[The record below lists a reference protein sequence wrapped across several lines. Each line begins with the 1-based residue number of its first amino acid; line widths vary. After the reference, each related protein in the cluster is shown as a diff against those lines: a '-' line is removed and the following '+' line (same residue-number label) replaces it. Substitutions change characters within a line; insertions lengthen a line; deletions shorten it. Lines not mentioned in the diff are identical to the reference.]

1 MSDSPLRFCLT
12 CRAMA
17 VLVLAGGIALAFSG
31 LGGTLEQKSPGAA
44 SVTANIADAEPIL
57 FFAPDERRPA
67 GFAAPH
73 FSEPGFYGE
82 I

>member
-17 VLVLAGGIALAFSG
+17 VLVLAGGIALAFDGLSG
-31 LGGTLEQKSPGAA
+31 MLEQKNASAA
-44 SVTANIADAEPIL
+44 SITGSMTDAEPMLL
-57 FFAPDERRPA
+57 FTPDQRRQSDFGAPRFTET
-67 GFAAPH
+67 
-73 FSEPGFYGE
+73 GFYGE